1 MRKNHS
7 TCLIGLFKNKE
18 RHGIYKCTMSIV
30 GTAISRQTKGKL
42 NSYRKFTLCRGAS
55 AKMDSI
61 FHRLTKCQY
70 RSRLRS
76 QPNKQLIA
84 CFALYALISVN
95 AHAIVEGGPNDY
107 YSTDRWTRQYL
118 NSVNSLH
125 LVPAEAQVTRGYAAA
140 PGTKTYNIWEE
151 IDFTLRW
158 FPNHP
163 KGLQFMSKW
172 LPKYPHPPDKNVE
185 YYFQK
190 ALTYKPAPE
199 LRPVDATVRVLYAI
213 YLHKQKKY
221 QQAQEQ
227 YESALSIAP
236 NNSEI
241 HYNLGLLLAEKKDY
255 PAALKHA
262 QTAYT
267 LGFPLPG
274 LKNKLKKAGV
284 WKNIPKE
291 KQQP

>member
-1 MRKNHS
+1 MDNILHHQA
-7 TCLIGLFKNKE
+7 TCP
-18 RHGIYKCTMSIV
+18 
-30 GTAISRQTKGKL
+30 
-42 NSYRKFTLCRGAS
+42 
-55 AKMDSI
+55 
-61 FHRLTKCQY
+61 HRSGPRPQL
-70 RSRLRS
+70 S
-76 QPNKQLIA
+76 KQLIA
-84 CFALYALISVN
+84 CFALYALISAN

-107 YSTDRWTRQYL
+107 YNTGRWTQQYL

-125 LVPAEAQVTRGYAAA
+125 LVPAEAQATKGVV
-140 PGTKTYNIWEE
+140 PGAKVYNIWEE

-163 KGLQFMSKW
+163 KGLQFMSNW
-172 LPKYPHPPDKNVE
+172 LPKYPHPPDKDVE

-190 ALTYKPAPE
+190 ALAYRPTLE

-221 QQAQEQ
+221 QQALEQ
-227 YESALSIAP
+227 YESALSITP
-236 NNSEI
+236 DNSEI
-241 HYNLGLLLAEKKDY
+241 HYNLGLLLVARKNY

-284 WKNIPKE
+284 WKNILKE
-291 KQQP
+291 EQQ